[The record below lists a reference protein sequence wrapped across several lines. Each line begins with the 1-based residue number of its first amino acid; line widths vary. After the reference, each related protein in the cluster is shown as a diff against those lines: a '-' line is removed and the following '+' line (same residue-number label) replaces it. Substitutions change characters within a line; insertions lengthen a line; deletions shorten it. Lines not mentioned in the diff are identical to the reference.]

1 MMVRVAGIRFKK
13 AGKVY
18 YFDPDD
24 LDIKQ
29 GTNVIV
35 ETARGLE
42 FGNVTADIKEVP
54 ETQIIMPLK
63 KVIRIADQK
72 DETQYEE
79 NTHKKAR
86 AIELCLEKVAKHKLE
101 MKLID
106 VEYTFDNSKIIFY
119 FTSDGR
125 VDFRELV
132 KDLASVFKMRIELR
146 QIGVRDESKMM
157 GGIGSCGKGL
167 CCNTWLPDFEPVSIK
182 MAKVQNLSLN
192 PTKISGV
199 CGRLMCCLKYENDI
213 YLDLR
218 RGMPEHGEK
227 IKTVNGTAVVMDVKI
242 LENLIKSRL
251 VIEEKTDEKPE
262 KLSSEFYFYK
272 KEDIERLGTNSK
284 KPKREKDIIK
294 EIIEE
299 EGVSIAE
306 VEKLLKE

>member
-1 MMVRVAGIRFKK
+1 MARVAGIRFKK

-29 GTNVIV
+29 GSNVIV
-35 ETARGLE
+35 ETARGME
-42 FGNVTADIKEVP
+42 FGSVTADIKEVP
-54 ETQIIMPLK
+54 DSQIVAPLK
-63 KVIRIADQK
+63 KVVRIADEK
-72 DETQYEE
+72 DEAQHEE
-79 NTHKKAR
+79 NTNKKAR
-86 AIELCLEKVAKHKLE
+86 AIELCLDKVSKHKLE

-167 CCNTWLPDFEPVSIK
+167 CCHTWLPDFEPVSIK
-182 MAKVQNLSLN
+182 MAKIQNLSLN

-213 YLDLR
+213 YLELR
-218 RGMPEHGEK
+218 KGMPDVGEK
-227 IKTVNGTAVVMDVKI
+227 IKTPNGIAVVMDTKV
-242 LENLIKSRL
+242 LENTIKSRL
-251 VIEEKTDEKPE
+251 VLEERTNEKPE
-262 KLSSEFYFYK
+262 KLSTEFYLYK
-272 KEDIERLGTNSK
+272 KEDIERLGINSK
-284 KPKREKDIIK
+284 KPKKEKDIME
-294 EIIEE
+294 EIVVA
-299 EGVSIAE
+299 EGVSRDEI
-306 VEKLLKE
+306 EKLLKE